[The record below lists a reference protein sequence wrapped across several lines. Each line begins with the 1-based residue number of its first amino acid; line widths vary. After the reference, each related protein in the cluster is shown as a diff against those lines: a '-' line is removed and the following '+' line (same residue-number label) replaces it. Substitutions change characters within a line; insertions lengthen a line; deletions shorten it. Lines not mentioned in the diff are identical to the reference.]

1 MYSKLECMLR
11 LQLFLTTH
19 GGLHGAALLGVP
31 CKALHHCSKLKR
43 VRPKLVNLDSCF
55 IVGAAAGSSYN
66 LTQGAQDI
74 IKLSGLD
81 FTTAFPSHDHA
92 TGVPKAAVVEF
103 AQDLQSAA

>member
-1 MYSKLECMLR
+1 MQTCAPLQRVTVSKLWQNQVILSSS
-11 LQLFLTTH
+11 LT
-19 GGLHGAALLGVP
+19 
-31 CKALHHCSKLKR
+31 
-43 VRPKLVNLDSCF
+43 
-55 IVGAAAGSSYN
+55 VGAPAGSSYN

-103 AQDLQSAA
+103 AQGLQSAA